1 MNPLYSPLSIHFG
14 RLIERL
20 HGSRSRELFLAAA
33 GVCARIQEGHVCL
46 DINETAGAAIEAEGE
61 DSATVFPERNAWI
74 AALESSPTVG
84 RPGDRAPL
92 ILDGALLY
100 LYRYW
105 DYQSRLANA
114 INRLASGAPP
124 LAAYQASREMM
135 DRLFPD
141 TGEINWQRIA
151 AAVALTRRFC
161 IITGGPGT
169 GKTTT
174 VATILALF
182 VEIYG
187 RDTPPAIALAAPTGK
202 AAARLLHAIA
212 RARESLPCAEDIKR
226 QLPSQVSTIHRLL
239 GARPGSPFFRHNA
252 RNPLDADVVVID
264 EASMVDLALMAK
276 LADALKPD
284 ARLILLG
291 DKNQLA
297 SVEAG
302 SVLGDLCA
310 GCAEFSRSP
319 DALME
324 IRRLTGFPLPQETGK
339 PSSPLADCVIELK
352 KNYRTQASA
361 AALPMLSEAVNRG
374 DTDGAISVLESK
386 AGAGIAWRRLPSTDR
401 IEAELRKAVADG
413 FTPVVTSQTPESA
426 LERFGDFRILCA
438 LRQGPWGVENINR
451 IAERILTREKA
462 ITIDGPWYHGRT
474 ILITANDYNLGLF
487 NGDTGI
493 CMRDPAHGNRIRA
506 FFPSDNGLRAV
517 LPQRLPPH
525 ETVFAMTVH
534 KSQGSE
540 FERTILV
547 LSDRANPL
555 LTRELVYTGI
565 TRARSHAEIWTGRE
579 IFAQAVAAKIARTS
593 GLRKALW
600 GMD

>member
-1 MNPLYSPLSIHFG
+1 
-14 RLIERL
+14 
-20 HGSRSRELFLAAA
+20 
-33 GVCARIQEGHVCL
+33 
-46 DINETAGAAIEAEGE
+46 
-61 DSATVFPERNAWI
+61 
-74 AALESSPTVG
+74 
-84 RPGDRAPL
+84 
-92 ILDGALLY
+92 
-100 LYRYW
+100 
-105 DYQSRLANA
+105 
-114 INRLASGAPP
+114 
-124 LAAYQASREMM
+124 
-135 DRLFPD
+135 
-141 TGEINWQRIA
+141 
-151 AAVALTRRFC
+151 
-161 IITGGPGT
+161 
-169 GKTTT
+169 
-174 VATILALF
+174 
-182 VEIYG
+182 
-187 RDTPPAIALAAPTGK
+187 
-202 AAARLLHAIA
+202 
-212 RARESLPCAEDIKR
+212 
-226 QLPSQVSTIHRLL
+226 LL
-239 GARPGSPFFRHNA
+239 GARPGSPYFRHNA
-252 RNPLDADVVVID
+252 RNPLDADIVVID

-324 IRRLTGFPLPQETGK
+324 IRRLTGFSLPQETGK
-339 PSSPLADCVIELK
+339 PSSQLADCVIELK

-374 DTDGAISVLESK
+374 DADGAIAILESN
-386 AGAGIAWRRLPSTDR
+386 AGAGIAWRRLPATDR
-401 IEAELRKAVADG
+401 IEAELHQAVIDG
-413 FTPVVTSQTPESA
+413 FAPVVTARTPESA

-451 IAERILTREKA
+451 IAERILTHA
-462 ITIDGPWYHGRT
+462 NLLVIDGQWYHGRP

-506 FFPSDNGLRAV
+506 FFPSADGLRAV

-547 LSDRANPL
+547 LPDRVNPL

-565 TRARSHAEIWTGRE
+565 TRARSHAEIWTSRE

-600 GMD
+600 GLD